1 MQSELCT
8 MVLGAGVLRSPN
20 TPIVGKTRHPLL
32 MVTTLSMELFQQS
45 SLEDPGNHVK
55 ALKPVL
61 KHQAGIK
68 VCLSACTC
76 RCFSAQSNT
85 GVTQSKVFWHISI
98 IMCGVFFFVHF
109 FLLCFSEIYNC
120 QGSSVMLRW
129 CVPSCEWYGLGPT
142 YCLTTEEPL
151 FSSSLLLQSSHQDTA
166 VGFVVSWWGGKPKY
180 MYFTSIK

>member
-1 MQSELCT
+1 MQSELCSV
-8 MVLGAGVLRSPN
+8 VLGAGGLWSPN

-45 SLEDPGNHVK
+45 PLEDPGNHMK
-55 ALKPVL
+55 ALKLAL

-68 VCLSACTC
+68 ICLSARTC

-109 FLLCFSEIYNC
+109 FLLCFSEIARAHLSCCGDVYLAANGTGWDLLIALPLRSPC
-120 QGSSVMLRW
+120 SVAH
-129 CVPSCEWYGLGPT
+129 Y
-142 YCLTTEEPL
+142 YCSHHTETQL
-151 FSSSLLLQSSHQDTA
+151 
-166 VGFVVSWWGGKPKY
+166 
-180 MYFTSIK
+180 